1 MSCNKIR
8 VLKSID
14 STRGKRERGRERER
28 ERERERKKERKTL
41 DAKVLEKL
49 DFLRSM
55 YFIM

>member
-14 STRGKRERGRERER
+14 STRGKRERGRGREK
-28 ERERERKKERKTL
+28 ERERKKERKTL